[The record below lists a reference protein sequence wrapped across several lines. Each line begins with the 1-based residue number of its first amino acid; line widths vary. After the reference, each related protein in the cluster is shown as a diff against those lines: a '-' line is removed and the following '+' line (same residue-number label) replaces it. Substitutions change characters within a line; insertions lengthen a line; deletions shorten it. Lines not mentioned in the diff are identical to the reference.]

1 MLTSS
6 KLKSERI
13 KILFFIL
20 IAFFFTTPSTTIA
33 QVINNQTNVVFLKEN
48 ATLLQQKL
56 DNNRQ
61 IAFAIAKEKGWETFT
76 IKKDGTVTALQGI
89 DELGLPIYFTT
100 YNNSIAAATTNTNKL
115 YNGGGLGL
123 SLSGSTIGNGKV
135 AIWDGGAVLLSHIE
149 LINRVL
155 TKDNAKTL
163 STHSTHV
170 AGTIMA
176 TGINQVAKGMSFGLP
191 QLLSFEFNNDI
202 SEMSASAT
210 DLLIS
215 NHSYGTV
222 SGWRFND
229 DVTPARWE
237 FMGAPD
243 ENEDYK
249 FGYYNS
255 AAKEWDKICYN
266 APYYLPV
273 KSAGNNRNDNG
284 PAVGLPYFRY
294 NSSGVMAS
302 AGNRPTGI
310 SSNNGY
316 DIISTYGN
324 AKNILTVGAINPL
337 PFGPTSTASIQISSF
352 SSWGPTDDGRI
363 KPDIVAD
370 GVNVT
375 STSDANNSAYT
386 TYSGTSMSAPN
397 VSGSLVLLQ
406 ELFSQKNNGAFMR
419 SATLKGLAIATA
431 TEAGSNPGPDYIYG
445 WGLLNMESAANAIL
459 NKGNKS
465 IINESSISQG
475 TTQTINVIA
484 SGNGPLIATIC
495 WTDPEANSVS
505 TALAL
510 NNPTPRLVNDLDL
523 RISQNNT
530 SYSPWILNPAVP
542 GAAATTGD
550 NVRDNVEQVYIAN
563 AIPGKTYTITVSHK
577 GNLERGPQAF
587 SIIVTGV
594 GGAGYC
600 VSSPISNA
608 DSKISNFKLS
618 NVDFTSTLNSCTSYT
633 NNTNQTIELEKGGT
647 YPLSLNLGTCGANF
661 NKIAKVFIDWNGD
674 NDFDDENE
682 LVATTNV
689 INTTGTYNTTIKVP
703 TQVTVNNF
711 SLLRIVL
718 TETNNAADVVAC
730 GAFQKGETQEYRV
743 KFTNSSIDVAV
754 TSILNPVGTI
764 CANTTQTVSARIKNM
779 GTQSVSNIPIT
790 AIISENSTVVATL
803 NANFTGSLSYLNE
816 ADIIFPSSFN
826 AQAGKTYT
834 ITTKTMLSGDI
845 LTANDQ
851 IIGTTTISMPPIVTS
866 GEIYACDSTNT
877 FSLNTIAQNTVFW
890 YKNNNDLTPI
900 AFGNTTST
908 IVKPE
913 NNSFYVGINDFK
925 ANIGPK
931 NKSDIGDGGY
941 NQFGPGISINTLI
954 PITIESAKLYIG
966 NSGQIRFTVV
976 NSSGVA
982 VSSSLLNVTAT
993 RTISAVGAAVNDPL
1007 DLGQTYP
1014 LNLTIPSAGAFTIN
1028 IEYLNGATIFRNNVN
1043 NTNYPYTTD
1052 LNLFSIGGN
1061 TAVLNGNPD
1070 YFKSF
1075 YYYLYDI
1082 KVKAGGCL
1090 GASRLAIPISTAKIT
1105 ESEGI
1110 LSSNF
1115 TTNNQWYLNGKAIIG
1130 ATNQQFTPKENG
1142 FYTVEISKPN
1152 GCSLKSE
1159 SITFLGIDKK
1169 LPGNEINL
1177 KTFPIPTNSDLNI
1190 YFEVLQK
1197 SNFSISINNLLGKT
1211 VFVENKLNYNGIYI
1225 NKINLSNYQPGI
1237 YVLKVKVAN
1246 KDYVR
1251 KIILV
1256 K

>member
-13 KILFFIL
+13 KILYFIL
-20 IAFFFTTPSTTIA
+20 IAIFFTIPSITLA
-33 QVINNQTNVVFLKEN
+33 QIINTQTNVVFLKEN
-48 ATLLQQKL
+48 AVLLQQKL

-61 IAFAIAKEKGWETFT
+61 IAFAVAKEKGWETFT
-76 IKKDGTVTALQGI
+76 IRKDGAVIALQGI
-89 DELGLPIYFTT
+89 DELGLPVYFTT
-100 YNNSIAAATTNTNKL
+100 YNNSVAAATTNTNKL

-123 SLSGSTIGNGKV
+123 NLSGSTIGNGKIAV
-135 AIWDGGAVLLSHIE
+135 WDGGAILSNHIE
-149 LINRVL
+149 LIGRIL

-176 TGINQVAKGMSFGLP
+176 TGIYQPAKGMSFALP

-202 SEMSASAT
+202 SEMSANAAA
-210 DLLIS
+210 LLIS
-215 NHSYGTV
+215 NHSYGTI

-237 FMGAPD
+237 FMGAPND
-243 ENEDYK
+243 NEDYN
-249 FGYYNS
+249 FGYYNNAS
-255 AAKEWDKICYN
+255 REWDKICYN

-284 PAVGLPYFRY
+284 PAVGSPYFRY

-375 STSDANNSAYT
+375 STSDASTSAYT

-406 ELFSQKNNGAFMR
+406 ELYSQKNNGVFMR

-431 TEAGSNPGPDYIYG
+431 TEAGSNPGPDYMYG
-445 WGLLNMESAANAIL
+445 WGLLNMEGAANAIL

-465 IINESSISQG
+465 IINESSINQG

-484 SGNGPLIATIC
+484 SGNGPLLATIC
-495 WTDPEANSVS
+495 WTDPEA
-505 TALAL
+505 TPIATTLAL
-510 NNPTPRLVNDLDL
+510 NNTTPRLVNDLDL
-523 RISQNNT
+523 RVSQNST
-530 SYSPWILNPAVP
+530 TYSPWILNPADP
-542 GAAATTGD
+542 SAAATTGD

-563 AIPGKTYTITVSHK
+563 AIPGKTYTITISHK
-577 GNLERGPQAF
+577 GNLQRGPQAF

-608 DSKISNFKLS
+608 DSKINNFKLS

-647 YPLSLNLGTCGANF
+647 YPLSLNLGSCGANF

-689 INTTGTYNTTIKVP
+689 INTSGTYNTTISVP
-703 TQVTVNNF
+703 TQVIVNNF
-711 SLLRIVL
+711 SVLRIVL
-718 TETNNAADVVAC
+718 METNNAADVLAC

-779 GTQSVSNIPIT
+779 GTQSLSNIPIT
-790 AIISENSTVVATL
+790 AIISENSTIVATL
-803 NANFTGSLSYLNE
+803 NANFTGTLPYLSE

-834 ITTKTMLSGDI
+834 ITTKTKLSGDI
-845 LTANDQ
+845 STANDQ
-851 IIGTTTISMPPIVTS
+851 IIGTTTISMPPVVTS
-866 GEIYACDSTNT
+866 GEVYACDATNT
-877 FSLNTIAQNTVFW
+877 FSLNTIAQSTAFW
-890 YKNNNDLTPI
+890 YKNNSDLTPI
-900 AFGNTTST
+900 AFGNATST

-941 NQFGPGISINTLI
+941 NQFGPGISINTLT

-976 NSSGVA
+976 NSSGIA
-982 VSSSLLNVTAT
+982 VSSLLLNVTAT
-993 RTISAVGAAVNDPL
+993 RTIPAVGAAVNDPL
-1007 DLGQTYP
+1007 DQGQTYP
-1014 LNLTIPSAGAFTIN
+1014 LNLTIPSAGTFTIN

-1043 NTNYPYTTD
+1043 NTSYPYSTD
-1052 LNLFSIGGN
+1052 LNLFSISGN
-1061 TAVLNGNPD
+1061 TAVLDGNPD
-1070 YFKSF
+1070 YFKTF

-1090 GASRLAIPISTAKIT
+1090 GASRIAIPISTVKIT
-1105 ESEGI
+1105 QSEGV

-1115 TTNNQWYLNGKAIIG
+1115 STNNQWYLNGKAIVG
-1130 ATNQQFTPKENG
+1130 ATDQQLTPKENG
-1142 FYTVEISKPN
+1142 IYAVEIIKPN

-1159 SITFLGIDKK
+1159 SITFLGINKEV
-1169 LPGNEINL
+1169 PGNEINL
-1177 KTFPIPTNSDLNI
+1177 KTFPVPTNSDVNI

-1197 SNFSISINNLLGKT
+1197 SNISISINNLLGKT
-1211 VFVENKLNYNGIYI
+1211 VFLESKLNYNGIYI

-1237 YVLKVKVAN
+1237 YVLKVKVAS
-1246 KDYVR
+1246 KTYIR